1 MAFSQILRLLTLL
14 YTVPVALAAQGPG
27 RFRGPRATV
36 GGQLGYSR
44 SSLGGPDAQ
53 GLSSHQGALSGV
65 YLQLPVGG
73 PVSFRPEL
81 LFALKGGRAQA
92 AVVGGGVVDID
103 IGLAYLELPALL
115 RIERPTGRF
124 RPVLFGGPSVALQ
137 IGCDLQVID
146 PSNPFRAECDQ
157 QVNVPAF
164 RQFDLGLVV
173 GTGIE
178 VRWPG
183 SALSLEARYMLGFRS
198 VLEEVDIRNRAV
210 GVLVAMTF

>member
-1 MAFSQILRLLTLL
+1 MALSRLLLVIILL
-14 YTVPVALAAQGPG
+14 CTIPGALVAQRSG
-27 RFRGPRATV
+27 RVRGPRATV

-53 GLSSHQGALSGV
+53 GVSSRQGALSGV
-65 YLQLPVGG
+65 YLQLPIGG

-124 RPVLFGGPSVALQ
+124 RPVLFAGPSAALQ

-146 PSNPFRAECDQ
+146 PTNPLRAECDQ

-164 RQFDLGLVV
+164 RQFDLGMVV

-178 VRWPG
+178 VRWPQ